1 MSLADSLPREADH
14 VPESDALALLLAA
27 VVEALALAVG
37 GVLEDAAVEGQAQV
51 GGLARGEHAVLV
63 AQHHLAAR
71 VRRVSDHLNRKRT
84 SVLQ

>member
-1 MSLADSLPREADH
+1 
-14 VPESDALALLLAA
+14 
-27 VVEALALAVG
+27 
-37 GVLEDAAVEGQAQV
+37 
-51 GGLARGEHAVLV
+51 VLV